1 MKRFWIA
8 VFVALQ
14 AMGQEAV
21 FEVATIKPSRGTR
34 EGLTIHNNLGG
45 MRTTNTTL
53 HDLIQYALGVRE
65 FQVVGG
71 PPWIKE
77 ARFDLNAT
85 NERAEEPFAGASDV
99 KGNAA
104 RLARIRAR
112 LLHLLEE
119 RFQLQLSEEQ
129 REVPVYALSVD
140 KSGPKMTVADAPL
153 GNADFNRTPS
163 GGTMKI
169 KGSTMARLCQL
180 LSGLVERPVNDETG
194 LAGAFDL
201 ELQYSLDTSS
211 PEAEPSTKDTTPA
224 YPSIF
229 TAVREQLGL
238 RLTGKKGLAKT
249 WVVIRAEKPSEN

>member
-14 AMGQEAV
+14 ALGQEAA

-34 EGLTIHNNLGG
+34 EGITIRNSLGG
-45 MRTTNTTL
+45 MQTTNTTL
-53 HDLIQYALGVRE
+53 HDLIQYALGARE
-65 FQVVGG
+65 FQVIGG
-71 PPWIKE
+71 PSWIKE
-77 ARFDLNAT
+77 AHFDVNAT
-85 NERAEEPFAGASDV
+85 NERAEEPFAGSRDV
-99 KGNAA
+99 RGNGA

-112 LLHLLEE
+112 LLHLLED
-119 RFQLQLSEEQ
+119 RFQLQLREEQ

-140 KSGPKMTVADAPL
+140 KSGPKMSVAEAPL
-153 GNADFNRTPS
+153 GNVDFNRTPS

-194 LAGAFDL
+194 LTGAFDL
-201 ELQYSLDTSS
+201 ELQYSLDASS
-211 PEAEPSTKDTTPA
+211 PETEPSAKDGTPT

-238 RLTGKKGLAKT
+238 RLTAKRGLAAT
-249 WVVIRAEKPSEN
+249 WVVIRAERPSEN